1 MSFQDCMIE
10 LKQNAKNR
18 EDEIELYKN
27 KVLFSNVKNE
37 LDNHIL
43 KNRKRPSQI
52 KYKNKY
58 GLLYNYIYKF
68 FI

>member
-1 MSFQDCMIE
+1 MIE
-10 LKQNAKNR
+10 LKQKSKEK

-27 KVLFSNVKNE
+27 KILFSDCKNE

-58 GLLYNYIYKF
+58 GLLYNYIYRF